1 MCVCV
6 CVCVR
11 ACVCVCVCTRMH
23 ACVCVCVCAL
33 SMCVCDVCV
42 CGGVS
47 GYYTL
52 YPATRLVG
60 IPVAPAAAV
69 TFPLCSA
76 FSAKKSAHAM

>member
-1 MCVCV
+1 MCV

-11 ACVCVCVCTRMH
+11 ACVR
-23 ACVCVCVCAL
+23 ACVCVYTHACVRVC
-33 SMCVCDVCV
+33 MCVRVEYVCV
-42 CGGVS
+42 WGGVS

>member
-11 ACVCVCVCTRMH
+11 ACVCVYTH
-23 ACVCVCVCAL
+23 ACVRVCMCVRVEYV
-33 SMCVCDVCV
+33 CVCDVCV